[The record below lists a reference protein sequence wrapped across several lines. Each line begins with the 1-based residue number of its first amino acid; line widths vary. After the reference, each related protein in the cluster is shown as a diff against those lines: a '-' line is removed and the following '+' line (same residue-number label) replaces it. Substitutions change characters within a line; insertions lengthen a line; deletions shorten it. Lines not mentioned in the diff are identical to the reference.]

1 MLPYVHSALYKGEL
15 LFTVPMPSPWYP
27 IKEICSHLTL
37 EETEDQ
43 REYDLEGH
51 EMIKLMLP

>member
-1 MLPYVHSALYKGEL
+1 
-15 LFTVPMPSPWYP
+15 MPSPWYP

-51 EMIKLMLP
+51 EVIKFMLPQVSEPGLGPGSSFPYS